1 MVGMVGTYVYVIIS
15 LISIEEIHRIVV
27 STVTLCFRVIGDNNA
42 PSTSTS
48 SSSSFSL
55 CRCRVSR
62 WMDSTSSPTCRI
74 SSSSSSSK
82 IQKPSTES
90 DVFKIQQQIQS
101 SLTFP

>member
-62 WMDSTSSPTCRI
+62 WMDGFHFI
-74 SSSSSSSK
+74 SYLSHIVFFFEFENSK
-82 IQKPSTES
+82 TINRE
-90 DVFKIQQQIQS
+90 
-101 SLTFP
+101 